1 MPCLITPHNIHVQL
15 VSNAQITSFIRDR
28 TDNRINVYGTA
39 VLMSVMLFRGFRV
52 TIISI
57 NIKLKKH

>member
-39 VLMSVMLFRGFRV
+39 VLMSVMFFRGFRV